1 MEEGGR
7 ADEVGT
13 RPEGDAAHRL
23 GVFEFVDRG
32 EMAIG
37 QRRVRQRPEAL
48 GWLQLWRT
56 RIGILH
62 PGSPLLLAISS
73 FGEVRKKKKKR
84 EKTCRLQVDVRKGKS
99 TNGYESNYKRTIH

>member
-13 RPEGDAAHRL
+13 RLEGDAAHRL
-23 GVFEFVDRG
+23 SVFEFVDRG

-37 QRRVRQRPEAL
+37 QRRVRQRPEVL

-56 RIGILH
+56 RIGLMH
-62 PGSPLLLAISS
+62 PGSPVLLAISG
-73 FGEVRKKKKKR
+73 FGEVRKKKR
-84 EKTCRLQVDVRKGKS
+84 ENLQIASGM
-99 TNGYESNYKRTIH
+99 